1 MRRFHNFELEYFQ
14 SQFER
19 AVEIN
24 LADSSVKCASVSDLL
39 AGEDPAPLLELPL
52 YYPEVN
58 GTGLLRE
65 RIAALYP
72 QASPNNV
79 LVTVGAAQA
88 NWMVSSTLLGPG
100 DEVIVVSPGYRQVWG
115 LATNFGARVQEAQLR
130 PENNWRLDLD
140 ELEAL
145 AGPSTR
151 LISIVNPNN
160 PTGSILTRE
169 EMQRI
174 VQLCARTG
182 AWLHADEVY
191 RGTELSGPETPS
203 FWGMYDRVICV
214 NSLSKA
220 YGLAGLRIGWA
231 IAQPEMVEELW
242 RRHEYAVIAAAG
254 PSMKLAEIALRAD
267 KRAMLLER
275 QKKLSREGHTVLEN
289 WVRGQEGRFSVSPA
303 VATSIA
309 FVRYNFDVPSV
320 EFADQIR
327 QKASVLV
334 APGAYLG
341 TEHHL
346 RITVGYEP
354 AKVSMALE
362 RIRTVAAERLD
373 CSVNPAL
380 RAPFRKSNR
389 HLG

>member
-1 MRRFHNFELEYFQ
+1 MNFQNFQLEYFQ

-24 LADSSVKCASVSDLL
+24 LADSSVKCASVQELL
-39 AGEDPAPLLELPL
+39 GGDDPQPLIDLPL

-58 GTGLLRE
+58 GTALLRE

-72 QASPNNV
+72 GASAGNV

-88 NWMVSSTLLGPG
+88 NWMLASTLLDAG

-115 LATNFGARVQEAQLR
+115 LARNLGCVVKEAQLR
-130 PENNWRLDLD
+130 PESGWRLDLN
-140 ELEAL
+140 ELERL
-145 AGPSTR
+145 AGGKTK
-151 LISIVNPNN
+151 LISVVNPNN
-160 PTGSILTRE
+160 PTGSILSSE
-169 EMQRI
+169 EMRRI
-174 VQLCARTG
+174 VAVCAKHG

-191 RGTELSGPETPS
+191 CGTEFDRPETPS
-203 FWGMYDRVICV
+203 FWGMYDKLVCV

-220 YGLAGLRIGWA
+220 YGLAGLRIGWSVA
-231 IAQPEMVEELW
+231 SPEMIEALW

-254 PSMKLAEIALRAD
+254 PSMKLAEIALEPA
-267 KRAMLLER
+267 KRRMLLER
-275 QKKLSREGHTVLEN
+275 QKKLSREGHRILRD
-289 WVRGQEGRFSVSPA
+289 WVREQNGRFSVDEPI
-303 VATSIA
+303 ATSIA
-309 FVRYNFDVPSV
+309 FVRYHFDMPSV
-320 EFADQIR
+320 DLADLIR

-354 AKVSMALE
+354 EKVRTALA
-362 RIRTVAAERLD
+362 RIGKVVASLEVSQLSASR
-373 CSVNPAL
+373 
-380 RAPFRKSNR
+380 
-389 HLG
+389 G

>member
-1 MRRFHNFELEYFQ
+1 MQFQNFDLEYFQ

-19 AVEIN
+19 TVEIN
-24 LADSSVKCASVSDLL
+24 LADSSVKCANVSDLL
-39 AGEDPAPLLELPL
+39 ASDDATPLLELPL

-72 QASPNNV
+72 DASAENI

-88 NWMVSSTLLGPG
+88 NWMVCSTLLEQG
-100 DEVIVVSPGYRQVWG
+100 DKVIVVSPGYRQVWG
-115 LATNFGARVQEAQLR
+115 LAKNLGCTVKEAQLR
-130 PENNWRLDLD
+130 PENNWRLDMH
-140 ELEAL
+140 ELESL
-145 AGPSTR
+145 ASAKTK

-160 PTGSILTRE
+160 PTGSILSRE

-174 VQLCARTG
+174 VAVCEKTG

-191 RGTELSGPETPS
+191 RGTEMSGEETPT

-220 YGLAGLRIGWA
+220 YGLAGLRIGWMVA
-231 IAQPEMVEELW
+231 ASEMIEAFW
-242 RRHEYAVIAAAG
+242 RRHEYAVIAASG
-254 PSMKLAEIALRAD
+254 PSMPLAEIALKPA
-267 KRAMLLER
+267 KRMVLLER
-275 QKKLSREGHTVLEN
+275 QRKLSREGHAVLED
-289 WVRGQEGRFSVSPA
+289 WVGKQESRFSVSKA

-309 FVRYNFDVPSV
+309 FVRYHFDMPSAQL
-320 EFADQIR
+320 ADYLR
-327 QKASVLV
+327 KKVSVLV

-341 TEHHL
+341 TENHL

-354 AKVSMALE
+354 QKVKNALE
-362 RIRTVAAERLD
+362 RIGAAVAELVGTAVR
-373 CSVNPAL
+373 
-380 RAPFRKSNR
+380 R
-389 HLG
+389 

>member
-1 MRRFHNFELEYFQ
+1 LRSKEKMMPFHNFDLEYFQ

-19 AVEIN
+19 TVEYN
-24 LADSSVKCASVSDLL
+24 LADSSVKCASISDLL
-39 AGEDPAPLLELPL
+39 AGEDPGPLLELPL

-72 QASPNNV
+72 GASGNNV

-88 NWMVSSTLLGPG
+88 NWMVASTLLQPD
-100 DEVIVVSPGYRQVWG
+100 DEVIVVSPGYRQMWG
-115 LATNFGARVQEAQLR
+115 LAKNLGCRVHEAQLR
-130 PENNWRLDLD
+130 PENGWQLDLD
-140 ELEAL
+140 ELERL
-145 AGPSTR
+145 ATQKTR

-160 PTGSILTRE
+160 PTGSILSYD

-174 VQLCARTG
+174 IRLCRRTG

-191 RGTELSGPETPS
+191 SGTELNGEATPS
-203 FWGMYDRVICV
+203 FWGMYEKTICV

-231 IAQPEMVEELW
+231 VAAPEMVEDLW
-242 RRHEYAVIAAAG
+242 RRHEYAVIAAGG
-254 PSMKLAEIALRAD
+254 PSMKLAEIALQPE
-267 KRAMLLER
+267 KRTMLLER
-275 QKKLSREGHTVLEN
+275 QKRLSREGHALLQQ
-289 WVRGQEGRFSVSPA
+289 WVGGQEGRFSLSPA
-303 VATSIA
+303 AATSIA
-309 FVRYNFDVPSV
+309 FVRYHLDMPSV
-320 EFADQIR
+320 ELANRIR
-327 QKASVLV
+327 EKASVLV

-354 AKVSMALE
+354 AKVRAALE
-362 RIRTVAAERLD
+362 RIGAVAAELAR
-373 CSVNPAL
+373 SHAAAV
-380 RAPFRKSNR
+380 R
-389 HLG
+389 G

>member
-1 MRRFHNFELEYFQ
+1 MNFQNFELEHFQ
-14 SQFER
+14 SLYER
-19 AVEIN
+19 TVDIN
-24 LADSSVKCASVSDLL
+24 LADSSVKCAGVRDLL
-39 AGEDPAPLLELPL
+39 GDDATSLTDLPL

-58 GTGLLRE
+58 GTMLLRE

-72 QASPNNV
+72 GCNPNNV

-88 NWMVSSTLLGPG
+88 NWMACETLLEPS

-115 LATNFGARVQEAQLR
+115 LAKNLGCVVKEARLR
-130 PENNWRLDLD
+130 PENNWKLDLD
-140 ELEAL
+140 ELELLTGSKTKLVAV
-145 AGPSTR
+145 
-151 LISIVNPNN
+151 VNPNN
-160 PTGSILTRE
+160 PTGSILSKD

-174 VQLCARTG
+174 VKICAKHG

-191 RGTELSGPETPS
+191 RGTELQSPESPS
-203 FWGMYDRVICV
+203 FWGMYDKLICV

-231 IAQPEMVEELW
+231 VASSQIVEDLW

-254 PSMKLAEIALRAD
+254 PSMKLAEIALAPE
-267 KRAMLLER
+267 KRQMLLDR
-275 QKKLSREGHTVLEN
+275 QRNLSREGHAVLSN
-289 WVRGQEGRFSVSPA
+289 WVSQQQGRFSVHKA

-309 FVRYNFDVPSV
+309 FVGYNFGMPSV
-320 EFADQIR
+320 ELANHIR
-327 QKASVLV
+327 EKASVLV

-354 AKVSMALE
+354 EKIRTALG
-362 RIRTVAAERLD
+362 RIRAAVAELQLAS
-373 CSVNPAL
+373 SVQ
-380 RAPFRKSNR
+380 
-389 HLG
+389 

>member
-1 MRRFHNFELEYFQ
+1 MPFHNFELEYFQ

-19 AVEIN
+19 TVEIN
-24 LADSSVKCASVSDLL
+24 LADSSVKCAGVSDLL
-39 AGEDPAPLLELPL
+39 AGEGSAPLLEMPL

-72 QASPNNV
+72 KASPSNV
-79 LVTVGAAQA
+79 LATVGAAQA
-88 NWMVSSTLLGPG
+88 NWMIASTLLEPG

-115 LATNFGARVQEAQLR
+115 LATNFGCRVQEAQLR

-145 AGPSTR
+145 AGPRTK

-160 PTGSILTRE
+160 PTGSILTRQ
-169 EMQRI
+169 EMQRTI
-174 VQLCARTG
+174 QLCARTG

-191 RGTELSGPETPS
+191 CGTELSGPETPS

-267 KRAMLLER
+267 KRATLLER
-275 QKKLSREGHTVLEN
+275 QKKLSREGHAVLEN

-309 FVRYNFDVPSV
+309 FVRYNFDVPAV
-320 EFADQIR
+320 ELADHIR

-354 AKVSMALE
+354 AKVRTALE
-362 RIRTVAAERLD
+362 RIGVVAAEMAKRNAAI
-373 CSVNPAL
+373 VP
-380 RAPFRKSNR
+380 
-389 HLG
+389 G

>member
-1 MRRFHNFELEYFQ
+1 VNFQPFELEYFQ

-19 AVEIN
+19 TVEYN

-39 AGEDPAPLLELPL
+39 AGESPSSLTEMGL

-65 RIAALYP
+65 RIAAIYP
-72 QASPNNV
+72 NAMQANV

-88 NWMVSSTLLGPG
+88 NAIICGTLLQAG
-100 DEVIVVSPGYRQVWG
+100 DEVIVISPGYRQVWG
-115 LATNFGARVQEAQLR
+115 LAKNAGCRVHEVQLR
-130 PENNWRLDLD
+130 PGNAWQLDVG
-140 ELEAL
+140 ELERLVNAR
-145 AGPSTR
+145 TR

-160 PTGSILTRE
+160 PTGSILARQ

-174 VQLCARTG
+174 VSICAMHG

-191 RGTELSGPETPS
+191 RGTELAGPETPS
-203 FWGMYDRVICV
+203 FWNMYDRLICV

-231 IAQPEMVEELW
+231 LASPPMIEELW

-254 PSMKLAEIALRAD
+254 PSMKLAEIALEPE
-267 KRAMLLER
+267 KRRMLLDR
-275 QKKLSREGHTVLEN
+275 QKRISREGHGILRE
-289 WVRGQEGRFSVSPA
+289 WVRRQNGRFSVGEA
-303 VATSIA
+303 AATSIA
-309 FVRYNFDVPSV
+309 FVRYHLDIGSV
-320 EFADQIR
+320 ELADHIR
-327 QKASVLV
+327 RRASVLV

-341 TEHHL
+341 TEYHL

-354 AKVSMALE
+354 EKVKAALA
-362 RIRTVAAERLD
+362 RIADAVADL
-373 CSVNPAL
+373 PASGEPTEKML
-380 RAPFRKSNR
+380 ITDSQ
-389 HLG
+389 